1 MAGISL
7 TAIASAVSGIVPLW
21 RFESALP
28 TVMDWQDVTYAPP
41 NQVYMQKFSVGNQT
55 IADEGESVA
64 NWTQHFPTMSNVDN
78 CTLTMIENGGVY
90 SNGTPIPSV
99 TANTVQNTGDTF
111 TTSSGVNRPVL
122 SVTAPGVTTSANPSY
137 WSGLAYWTAWQS
149 RAHDDDGNFG
159 LPADYWKTVSLWSLD
174 TQGNPIARFDVLQA
188 WPTSVSNFDFDG
200 EASQA
205 VYLTVTL
212 ACTRVRFTRLSAGQ
226 R

>member
-41 NQVYMQKFSVGNQT
+41 NQVNMQKFSVGNQT

-99 TANTVQNTGDTF
+99 TANTVQNTAFDARKLQHHT
-111 TTSSGVNRPVL
+111 
-122 SVTAPGVTTSANPSY
+122 
-137 WSGLAYWTAWQS
+137 QQ
-149 RAHDDDGNFG
+149 
-159 LPADYWKTVSLWSLD
+159 LWNS
-174 TQGNPIARFDVLQA
+174 TI
-188 WPTSVSNFDFDG
+188 
-200 EASQA
+200 
-205 VYLTVTL
+205 
-212 ACTRVRFTRLSAGQ
+212 RVCSDKHL
-226 R
+226 